1 MGGRHPR
8 PVKDNPELSRAVPW
22 ESADGQATSHTPR
35 STPSFTASPG
45 LPRLSARTRDRRPPR
60 KRTVTRMTCRSR
72 GGRTER
78 NAAAPAI
85 SPSASLGVP
94 VEAVSSTFHCSEC
107 RPVARLAGLWVRALS
122 TRLSDPP
129 EGREQ
134 GRTSPAQTGHQ
145 PPPFLCQVRLTEKWR
160 HQSVVT

>member
-22 ESADGQATSHTPR
+22 ESADRQATSHTPR

-85 SPSASLGVP
+85 SPSASLGVH
-94 VEAVSSTFHCSEC
+94 VEAVSSRFHCSEC
-107 RPVARLAGLWVRALS
+107 RPVAHLAGLWVPALS

-134 GRTSPAQTGHQ
+134 GRTSLPRQDISHH
-145 PPPFLCQVRLTEKWR
+145 PFCARFALRKNGDIKA
-160 HQSVVT
+160 